1 VQPQRSTQS
10 PDSAHSFRPTPGK
23 AIQQFSFV
31 DALVAGLFD
40 GAFPASRVSAHGTLG
55 VGCGDALD
63 GELVLLDGALHVCRA
78 DGVSPV
84 EPDARLPF
92 AEVVDFAPTFHQ
104 QLSGPLSEADFEQL
118 VDALVPSHN
127 LFYAIR
133 LDGVFD
139 SLTVREAQKQ
149 ERRAAQAGESG
160 QQHPFPGL
168 AEAVKSQ
175 HESTVG
181 ETTGTLL
188 GFKGPD
194 VFQGLSVADYHLH
207 YLADDKLF
215 GGHSMDFQ
223 LRSGTLSIEAYS
235 SFTVHLPD
243 VDSYLDA
250 ELDNVDADEAIRQAE
265 SQ

>member
-1 VQPQRSTQS
+1 MESL
-10 PDSAHSFRPTPGK
+10 RPTPGK

-40 GAFPASRVSAHGTLG
+40 GAFPAAQVAAHGTLG

-78 DGVSPV
+78 NGVSLV

-92 AEVVDFAPTFHQ
+92 AEVVDFTPTFTRE
-104 QLSGPLSEADFEQL
+104 LSGPLSEADFEQL
-118 VDALVPSHN
+118 VDSLVPSHN
-127 LFYAIR
+127 LFYALR

-139 SLTVREAQKQ
+139 SLTIREAQKQ
-149 ERRAAQAGESG
+149 QRAEG

-207 YLADDKLF
+207 YLSDDARF

-223 LRSGTLSIEAYS
+223 LRRGTLSIEAYS

-250 ELDNVDADEAIRQAE
+250 VLDDIDADAAIRAAE

>member
-1 VQPQRSTQS
+1 MQS
-10 PDSAHSFRPTPGK
+10 LRPTPGK

-40 GAFPASRVSAHGTLG
+40 GAFPASQVSAHGTLG

-78 DGVSPV
+78 DGVTPV
-84 EPDARLPF
+84 ELDARLPF
-92 AEVVDFAPTFHQ
+92 AEVVDFTPTFRQ
-104 QLSGPLSEADFEQL
+104 ELTGPLSEADFEQL
-118 VDALVPSHN
+118 VDSLVPSHN

-133 LDGVFD
+133 VDGVFD

-149 ERRAAQAGESG
+149 LRSTG

-207 YLADDKLF
+207 YLADDTRF

-223 LRSGTLSIEAYS
+223 LRSGTLWIEAYS

>member
-1 VQPQRSTQS
+1 VKSQRSSQS
-10 PDSAHSFRPTPGK
+10 LKPTPGK

-40 GAFPASRVSAHGTLG
+40 GAFPASQVTASGTLG

-63 GELVLLDGALHVCRA
+63 GELVLLDDGLHVCRA
-78 DGVSPV
+78 EGVSPV
-84 EPDARLPF
+84 GPDARLPF
-92 AEVVDFAPTFHQ
+92 AEVVDFTPTFTR
-104 QLSGPLSEADFEQL
+104 QLTGPLSEADFEEL
-118 VDALVPSHN
+118 VDSLVPSHN

-149 ERRAAQAGESG
+149 QRRPGEQS
-160 QQHPFPGL
+160 FPGL
-168 AEAVKSQ
+168 ADAVKSQ
-175 HESTVG
+175 HETTVG
-181 ETTGTLL
+181 ETAGTLL

-207 YLADDKLF
+207 YLAEDRLF

-223 LRSGTLSIEAYS
+223 LRSGTLSIEAYA
-235 SFTVHLPD
+235 SFTVHLPE
-243 VDSYLDA
+243 VESYLEA
-250 ELDNVDADEAIRQAE
+250 ELDDIDADDAIRQAE